1 MLTRL
6 QLGSSP
12 NGEYN
17 RHRAWFD
24 FTAVWLNT
32 EHMSVEQTSLEPST
46 LGYARLASER
56 KLILSTVR

>member
-17 RHRAWFD
+17 RGWAGFD

-46 LGYARLASER
+46 LGYARLA
-56 KLILSTVR
+56 